1 MTNDNKSLN
10 PVMMEPDPYRHTSDG
25 KPSDVLENQVR
36 VIASQVE
43 YGFDPID
50 DDESEGNPIMD
61 WLEGVLDFQWIVASD
76 KQTLLGARLLV
87 AFGGPNIWVD
97 TTRGTVEGYWW
108 MDIAFA
114 NFRTDSENAQEIR
127 EYLQMIWDC

>member
-1 MTNDNKSLN
+1 
-10 PVMMEPDPYRHTSDG
+10 MMNDG

-36 VIASQVE
+36 VIASQIE

-108 MDIAFA
+108 MDSAFA